1 MMSPV
6 ASGVCPWL
14 LIEASREGVLRFAT
28 AMPSPRP
35 RIADIHEVEIAG
47 VPTFTDA
54 LQRFERERG
63 IPLRGLQCAMAI
75 AGAASG
81 ETISLVRS
89 RWTISR
95 AGLHAVFGTQP
106 VILNDVAA
114 RAWATRSGTANIEL
128 LRGSGAPNLDRP
140 GRYGMIMV
148 EEGVGAAIVDVDR
161 DSGVRVLETEAG
173 HTDFSPA
180 NEREEKLAKAIQRT
194 ASVVTWEMML
204 MLDRHDPA
212 WGQACPDLLE
222 AERPRLQA
230 ALLGRFAIMQMHN
243 FGAWQGIMIT
253 GTRAGRMLE
262 VRNRVYF
269 DSAFSTRRNFSRLL
283 IGAPAWR
290 VDQHEA
296 VLTGAAER
304 LAHDLH
310 PKEHAAA
317 A

>member
-6 ASGVCPWL
+6 ASGVSPWL

-28 AMPSPRP
+28 VTPSGRP
-35 RIADIHEVEIAG
+35 RVNDIHEIEIAG

-63 IPLRGLQCAMAI
+63 VPLRGLQCAMAI

-95 AGLHAVFGTQP
+95 AGLHAIFGTDA

-114 RAWATRSGTANIEL
+114 RAWATRSGTANIDP
-128 LRGSGAPNLDRP
+128 LRGAGMPNLSRP

-161 DSGVRVLETEAG
+161 ESRIRILETESG
-173 HTDFSPA
+173 HMDFSPT
-180 NEREEKLAKAIQRT
+180 NEREERLAKAVRGT
-194 ASVVTWEMML
+194 AATVSWEMIL
-204 MLDRHDPA
+204 MLDRHDPI
-212 WGQACPDLLE
+212 WNQACPDLLE

-230 ALLGRFAIMQMHN
+230 ALLGRFAINLMHS
-243 FGAWQGIMIT
+243 FGAWQGVMLT
-253 GTRAGRMLE
+253 GSRSGRMLE
-262 VRNRVYF
+262 SGNRVYF
-269 DSAFSTRRNFSRLL
+269 DSSFATRRNFSRLL

-304 LAHDLH
+304 LAYSLQ
-310 PKEHAAA
+310 PVISAAA
-317 A
+317 